1 MVGKRPS
8 TFGSGA
14 QADSDTRLAGAI
26 KRLFAQGDKAKAR
39 EQFCEIVERH
49 QRRASRVA
57 YHYLRDAAEVDDA
70 VQDAFVKAFVHLPS
84 FREELPFEVWFT
96 RIVIN
101 GCLDRLKAR
110 ARRGRWM
117 VGAGGQELELDEHY
131 ARPEPSPEDQLLARE
146 RRARLVAAVER
157 LPARQR
163 TVVTLSHFDGRS
175 TRDVSAITGLNES
188 TVRVHLFRAIRTLRK
203 HLRGERWLVEQ
214 RTRAT
219 EATRK

>member
-14 QADSDTRLAGAI
+14 QADTDTRLAGVI
-26 KRLFAQGDKAKAR
+26 KRLLAQGDKAKAR
-39 EQFCEIVERH
+39 EHFGEIVERQ

-117 VGAGGQELELDEHY
+117 VGAGASELELDEHY

-175 TRDVSAITGLNES
+175 SREVSAITGLNES

-203 HLRGERWLVEQ
+203 DLRGERWLVEQ
-214 RTRAT
+214 RTGAT
-219 EATRK
+219 EASRK

>member
-1 MVGKRPS
+1 MATS
-8 TFGSGA
+8 WSGINA
-14 QADSDTRLAGAI
+14 
-26 KRLFAQGDKAKAR
+26 
-39 EQFCEIVERH
+39 E
-49 QRRASRVA
+49 RRASRVA

-117 VGAGGQELELDEHY
+117 VGAGAQELELDQHY
-131 ARPEPSPEDQLLARE
+131 TRPEPSPEDRLLARE

-175 TRDVSAITGLNES
+175 TREVSAIIGLNES

-203 HLRGERWLVEQ
+203 DLRGERWLVEQ
-214 RTRAT
+214 RRRAT
-219 EATRK
+219 EATRE

>member
-14 QADSDTRLAGAI
+14 QTDTDTRLAGAI

-39 EQFCEIVERH
+39 EHFGAIVERH

-84 FREELPFEVWFT
+84 FQEELAFEAWFT

-110 ARRGRWM
+110 GRRGRWR
-117 VGAGGQELELDEHY
+117 VGASDQELELDQHY
-131 ARPEPSPEDQLLARE
+131 ASREPSPEDRLLARE
-146 RRARLVAAVER
+146 RRARLVAAAER

-163 TVVTLSHFDGRS
+163 TVVTLSHFSGRS
-175 TRDVSAITGLNES
+175 TRDVSAVTGLNES

>member
-14 QADSDTRLAGAI
+14 QADTDTRLAGVI
-26 KRLFAQGDKAKAR
+26 KRLFAQGYKAKAR
-39 EQFCEIVERH
+39 EHFGEIVERH

-117 VGAGGQELELDEHY
+117 VGPAPRSWSLMSTMLDPNRLLRIGCSRGNGGHDW
-131 ARPEPSPEDQLLARE
+131 SP
-146 RRARLVAAVER
+146 
-157 LPARQR
+157 
-163 TVVTLSHFDGRS
+163 RS
-175 TRDVSAITGLNES
+175 SGSQQDNKPL
-188 TVRVHLFRAIRTLRK
+188 
-203 HLRGERWLVEQ
+203 
-214 RTRAT
+214 
-219 EATRK
+219 

>member
-8 TFGSGA
+8 TSESGA
-14 QADSDTRLAGAI
+14 QADTDTRLAGLI

-39 EQFCEIVERH
+39 EHFGEIVERH

-117 VGAGGQELELDEHY
+117 VGAGALELELDEHY
-131 ARPEPSPEDQLLARE
+131 ARPEPAPEDRLLTRE

-175 TRDVSAITGLNES
+175 TREVSAVTGLNES
-188 TVRVHLFRAIRTLRK
+188 TVQVHLFRAIRTLRK
-203 HLRGERWLVEQ
+203 DLRGERWLVEQ

-219 EATRK
+219 EATRR